1 MIQSNTN
8 LLSFWRPA
16 VPVSLTRLHLRYQW
30 GCVLSKGCEE
40 LQPSLSQQHI
50 PLYLQSSLSLS
61 FFDPSSLVISTSDFL
76 QDTYAYIGII
86 WVIQGNLTI
95 LRTSDQQT
103 LIAVETLIPPFC
115 DVLRGSRNF
124 GIYIVGRILCY
135 LPQGEVSAS
144 DI

>member
-1 MIQSNTN
+1 MFFPKAAKSC
-8 LLSFWRPA
+8 
-16 VPVSLTRLHLRYQW
+16 SLPFPSSTFPFIFKARCRY
-30 GCVLSKGCEE
+30 L
-40 LQPSLSQQHI
+40 
-50 PLYLQSSLSLS
+50 

-115 DVLRGSRNF
+115 DVLRGSRNL
-124 GIYIVGRILCY
+124 GMYIVGRILCY

>member
-1 MIQSNTN
+1 MRLCSFQRLRRAAAFPFPAAHSP
-8 LLSFWRPA
+8 LSSKLA
-16 VPVSLTRLHLRYQW
+16 VV
-30 GCVLSKGCEE
+30 
-40 LQPSLSQQHI
+40 I
-50 PLYLQSSLSLS
+50 

-115 DVLRGSRNF
+115 DVLRGSRNL
-124 GIYIVGRILCY
+124 GMYIVGRILCY
-135 LPQGEVSAS
+135 LPPGEVSAS